1 MTIPAPVM
9 ISLPF
14 APSSAAV
21 ARSVLKEWLVG
32 LGADRAVIE
41 DSRLVLSELV
51 GNSVRHAS
59 PLDDGTVQIAWNT
72 DEREDLDIAVTDGG
86 APTIPRQVRAA
97 TTDEN
102 GRGLSIVDSLS
113 NRWWLETTR
122 TRSTVHAL
130 IHLDVEV
137 SSLAR

>member
-32 LGADRAVIE
+32 VGADSEAIE

-51 GNSVRHAS
+51 GNAVRHAS
-59 PLDDGTVQIAWNT
+59 PLDDGTVQVAWNT
-72 DEREDLDIAVTDGG
+72 DDREDLDIAVTDGG
-86 APTIPRQVRAA
+86 APTIPRQVRA
-97 TTDEN
+97 TSTDES

-130 IHLDVEV
+130 IHLAAEA
-137 SSLAR
+137 STPAR